1 MIFSHSNRAVI
12 AQRTARFRGWVGA
25 LLLAAVATAAGAA
38 TPSAKPTV
46 LVLGDSLSAGYGLS
60 SGQSWVDL
68 LQKKLASQGFSH
80 QVVNASISG
89 ETTVGGRNRLSD
101 ALTQYRP
108 RIVILELGANDGLR
122 GQSVQTMQ
130 DNLVRLVQ
138 ASQAA
143 GAKVIVVGMQ
153 IPPNY
158 GPDYTKKFRDA
169 FRAAARQTGAE
180 LVPFFMEG
188 FAERRE
194 MFQSDGVHPAVEAQ
208 PRMLDNVWA
217 KLKPL
222 LSRTPGKG

>member
-1 MIFSHSNRAVI
+1 MRAEPPVI
-12 AQRTARFRGWVGA
+12 
-25 LLLAAVATAAGAA
+25 
-38 TPSAKPTV
+38 
-46 LVLGDSLSAGYGLS
+46 LVFGDSLSAGYGLPRG
-60 SGQSWVDL
+60 SGWVDL
-68 LQKKLASQGFSH
+68 LQQRLQQGNYNYR
-80 QVVNASISG
+80 VVNASISG

-169 FRAAARQTGAE
+169 FRAVARQTGAE

-188 FAERRE
+188 FADRRE

-208 PRMLDNVWA
+208 PRMLDNVWT

-222 LSRTPGKG
+222 LSRTPSKG

>member
-1 MIFSHSNRAVI
+1 MVRFLSHFLICAALALAAI
-12 AQRTARFRGWVGA
+12 TARAEPPVI
-25 LLLAAVATAAGAA
+25 
-38 TPSAKPTV
+38 
-46 LVLGDSLSAGYGLS
+46 LVFGDSLSAGYGLPRG
-60 SGQSWVDL
+60 SGWVDL
-68 LQKKLASQGFSH
+68 LQQRLQQGNYNYR
-80 QVVNASISG
+80 VVNASISG

-138 ASQAA
+138 VSQAA

-158 GPDYTKKFRDA
+158 GPDYTKKFRHA
-169 FRAAARQTGAE
+169 FSAAARQTGAD

-188 FAERRE
+188 FADRRE

-222 LSRTPGKG
+222 LSRTLSNG